1 MVQEQCADA
10 HPDRSRHMIRLIG
23 LVVSIGIA
31 DSLNPTTIAPALYLA
46 AGDHAKRQVAQ
57 FTAAVFGVY
66 LLGGLIIALG
76 PGELL
81 LSLVP
86 RPGRHLGYVLET
98 VAGGAMLV
106 AAAVLWGYRKRL
118 ARSEAPEI
126 NPRGRSSAILGATIT
141 AVELP
146 TAFPYFAAI
155 AAVVG
160 ADVGVV
166 RIVVLLV
173 IFNVC
178 FILPLLVILGVLRFA
193 GPDAQLVLTRGREWL
208 EARWPTVLAILAL
221 VAGLIVMTIGVTG
234 LASAHHNDFGTF
246 SRKVRRALHLHQ

>member
-1 MVQEQCADA
+1 
-10 HPDRSRHMIRLIG
+10 MIRLIG

-46 AGDHAKRQVAQ
+46 AGDHARRQVAQ
-57 FTAAVFGVY
+57 FTAAVFAVY
-66 LLGGLIIALG
+66 LLGGLAIALG
-76 PGELL
+76 PGELVL
-81 LSLVP
+81 ALVP

-98 VAGGAMLV
+98 VAGAAMLS

-118 ARSEAPEI
+118 ARTDAPEI

-155 AAVVG
+155 AALVG
-160 ADVGVV
+160 ANLSVI

-173 IFNVC
+173 IFNIC
-178 FILPLLVILGVLRFA
+178 FILPLLAILGVLSFA

-208 EARWPTVLAILAL
+208 EARWPTVLAVLAL
-221 VAGLIVMTIGVTG
+221 VAGLIVTLLGVTG

-246 SRKVRRALHLHQ
+246 SRSVRKALHLHH